1 MKILFDLCGLTDL
14 RVSNSLVEA
23 AKGLGE
29 KESSYI
35 RELSNE
41 EKPVIEQTTQLL
53 EFYSD

>member
-1 MKILFDLCGLTDL
+1 MDL